1 MSDPRG
7 IGEKKGKRRE
17 EKEEKEREAGHGEKE
32 RWGEQSEGLKC

>member
-17 EKEEKEREAGHGEKE
+17 EKEREEGHGEKE